1 MAAAPDGATR
11 TLARFVAET
20 DFNALPP
27 RVVEAMKVYLLDDL
41 ACGFLGSV
49 QPWSAIVVDLVRAG
63 GGREEA
69 SIFGQA
75 WRTTA
80 AQAALANG
88 VMIGAFES
96 EHFGHNAHP
105 SGTVFPAAFALAE
118 REHRSGRDFLT
129 ALTLG
134 YELVCRIGAAQTNA
148 VETERGI
155 HNPAAN
161 GPFGAAAAAARLLGL
176 DAEHT
181 AGALGV
187 AGSHCGGLTEFAW
200 DGAMTKRL
208 HLGRAAQLGLESAL
222 LARAGFTGP
231 TTVLEGRYGYFN
243 AYSPAPKGELLLDR
257 LGEQWMLEGLVVK
270 AYPCHASS
278 QALVAAIQELKRSGV
293 AMADVQRLH
302 LRAGERLLEPRFLN
316 AAPTTMLGAQY
327 SIPYTM
333 AIAVCRDLDDPA
345 SYDESVLSDPRIRR
359 LAGLVT
365 WEKGDPDIFVER
377 RAELE
382 VTIADEQRVIQ
393 AESFPGAADSPL
405 TFEGAAGKFH
415 RFAGRFVDA
424 ARRQRIVD
432 AVRTIEQL
440 ADIATLA
447 AAIRT
452 AGVVSEAP
460 EAERGRT

>member
-1 MAAAPDGATR
+1 MATVEDGATR
-11 TLARFVAET
+11 TLARFAAEA
-20 DFNALPP
+20 DFAALPP

-41 ACGFLGSV
+41 ACGFLGSA
-49 QPWSAIVVDLVRAG
+49 QPWSSIVVDLVRAG

-69 SIFGQA
+69 SLFGRP

-118 REHRSGRDFLT
+118 REHCSGRDFLT

-161 GPFGAAAAAARLLGL
+161 GPFGAAAAAGRLLGL
-176 DAEHT
+176 DHERT
-181 AGALGV
+181 AQALGI

-231 TTVLEGRYGYFN
+231 TTILEGRYGYFN
-243 AYSPAPKGELLLDR
+243 AYSPAPRGERLLDG
-257 LGEQWMLEGLVVK
+257 LGERWLLEGLVVK

-278 QALVAAIQELKRSGV
+278 QALVAAIQALKRSGV
-293 AMADVQRLH
+293 DVAKLERLH

-327 SIPYTM
+327 SIPFTM
-333 AIAVCRDLDDPA
+333 AVALCRDLDDPA
-345 SYDESVLSDPRIRR
+345 SYDESVLTDPRIRR

-365 WEKGDPDIFVER
+365 WEQGDPSTFVER
-377 RAELE
+377 RAELD
-382 VTIADEQRVIQ
+382 VTIAGEQRVLP
-393 AESFPGAADSPL
+393 AVSFPGAADSPL
-405 TFEGAAGKFH
+405 TFAAAAGKFH
-415 RFAGRFVDA
+415 RFAGRFVETA
-424 ARRQRIVD
+424 QRQRIID
-432 AVRTIEQL
+432 AVQAIEQMP
-440 ADIATLA
+440 DVATLA
-447 AAIRT
+447 AEIRT
-452 AGVVSEAP
+452 ADVQSAAAGV
-460 EAERGRT
+460 ERGRT